1 VLLVEDESAVRRIA
15 REMLLRLGYTIL
27 DAPNGLA
34 ALKTFLDYGKPI
46 QLLVTDVVMPE
57 LGGCD
62 LARQLKAVNG
72 DLKTLFI
79 SGYAGETLVQEA
91 LLEDGTAYLQKPFSV
106 NALASKIR
114 ELLDN

>member
-1 VLLVEDESAVRRIA
+1 
-15 REMLLRLGYTIL
+15 
-27 DAPNGLA
+27 
-34 ALKTFLDYGKPI
+34 LKTFLDYGKPI